1 MRHCAAMTKS
11 GRRCFNSSRAGSAF
25 CAAHADQVS
34 TGELLAAAAGAVVGT
49 ALSPGLGTVAGGL
62 VGRQL
67 RQWLVDTEKR
77 KVRVFLS
84 FDFDNDRSLRDLM
97 LGQAR
102 HPEAPFEVVNQSL
115 MEAAPEPLW
124 ESKATVAINRADL
137 VVVLLGRKTSRA
149 QGVLK
154 EVQMARTAGVPIV
167 QIIGYRHR
175 EYSPVPGAGR
185 VYAWSKPNLIKL
197 FS

>member
-1 MRHCAAMTKS
+1 
-11 GRRCFNSSRAGSAF
+11 
-25 CAAHADQVS
+25 VS
-34 TGELLAAAAGAVVGT
+34 TGELLAAAAGAVLGT
-49 ALSPGLGTVAGGL
+49 ALSPGLGTIAGGVAG
-62 VGRQL
+62 RRL

-97 LGQAR
+97 LGQAK
-102 HPEAPFEVVNQSL
+102 HPEAPFEVINHSL

-124 ESKATVAINRADL
+124 ESKATAAINRADL
-137 VVVLLGRKTSRA
+137 VVVLLGRKTNRA

-175 EYSPVPGAGR
+175 EYSPVPRAGR
-185 VYAWSKPNLIKL
+185 VYAWSQSNLIKL